1 MSENDI
7 GKKIFLKRKALRLT
21 LEEVGQAVGV
31 SKSTVQRWENGYIKN
46 MGRDKIAVLAKILQ
60 MDPIEFV
67 PGSEEIKPLPKI
79 TIKPR
84 GHRITNAYIKAIVK
98 NPNDRSKTA
107 YINVI
112 PKKIDPG
119 FDSLVKQ
126 WEVATPKVREE
137 AIRYIEYLNT
147 TKR

>member
-7 GKKIFLKRKALRLT
+7 GKKIFLKRKSLGLT
-21 LEEVGQAVGV
+21 LEAVGQAVGV
-31 SKSTVQRWENGYIKN
+31 GKSTVQRWENGQIKN
-46 MGRDKIAVLAKILQ
+46 MGRDKIAALAKVLH
-60 MDPIEFV
+60 MDPVDFV

-84 GHRITNAYIKAIVK
+84 GNRITNAYIKAIVK

-112 PKKIDPG
+112 PKKIDPS

-126 WEVATPKVREE
+126 WEVATPKIREE
-137 AIRYIEYLNT
+137 AIRYMEFLNT